1 MRCSR
6 ALPTKCTS
14 GQHISG
20 SDYDLLI
27 HILVKMVPESHAL
40 EDLDS
45 HRLENFIQM
54 YTISRITNSLP
65 QVNSIFGIDLTFTT
79 SKNTISL
86 LQ

>member
-1 MRCSR
+1 
-6 ALPTKCTS
+6 
-14 GQHISG
+14 
-20 SDYDLLI
+20 
-27 HILVKMVPESHAL
+27 MVPESHAL